1 MPSIQA
7 LPKMLLAMR
16 PFLLATTLLAALLLA
31 ACIVEE
37 DSAATRDIVSTIPWP
52 DDERAEYVLLDRDNG
67 EERGR
72 GVLSA
77 TRQDGTLELR
87 LRYSD
92 ERDSDE
98 SVVLVDALT
107 LKPISVHR
115 EITSEAV
122 VVTGEYDSAE
132 SIVRITT
139 IDKDGDERPVPLSL
153 EEHYYDNESSLFLW
167 RTIPFEEGYEAS
179 YYSVL
184 TNQRGQTLVTVRVVE
199 REEVT
204 VPAGTFQTWR
214 VEIRFGGTRQ
224 VVWYADTP
232 ERALVQYDNTRQIM
246 QLTP

>member
-1 MPSIQA
+1 MRS
-7 LPKMLLAMR
+7 LLLAS
-16 PFLLATTLLAALLLA
+16 TLLAALLLA
-31 ACIVEE
+31 ACVVDEPV
-37 DSAATRDIVSTIPWP
+37 ATRDIVSTIPWQ
-52 DDERAEYVLLDRDNG
+52 DRERAEYVRLDRDNG

-72 GVLSA
+72 GVLTV
-77 TRQDGTLELR
+77 TRQNGTFELG

-98 SVVLVDALT
+98 VVVLVRAET
-107 LKPISVHR
+107 LKPVSVRR
-115 EITSEAV
+115 EISLQSTTI
-122 VVTGEYDSAE
+122 TGEYDSE
-132 SIVRITT
+132 EGIIRITI
-139 IDKDGDERPVPLSL
+139 IDKDGDERPVPLRL

-214 VEIRFGGTRQ
+214 VEIRFGDTRQ

-232 ERALVQYDNTRQIM
+232 ERALVQYDNTRQIL
-246 QLTP
+246 QLAPPTS